1 MICHDED
8 YFNENIKFNAKLPF
22 HLRRKQLNAL
32 KPSRT
37 LIYHESIPA
46 GSPHKKCLP
55 RLSQTPRISTII
67 YLVTTQY
74 PASLGNYQVYK
85 LWLSR
90 RKQASGWARTMI
102 YSRK

>member
-46 GSPHKKCLP
+46 DSPHKKCLP

-67 YLVTTQY
+67 YLVTT
-74 PASLGNYQVYK
+74 
-85 LWLSR
+85 
-90 RKQASGWARTMI
+90 
-102 YSRK
+102 